1 MKRRSP
7 RRRAPEAMPCGTT
20 LPDGWPGTRQ
30 PGGGHRVQDGG
41 AELLVPGWIKPDWA
55 SWIRVTVVGRDPYAL
70 CGIRRLLA
78 RCGAIRLRVL
88 ADIPPSVAG
97 LGEPEVMI
105 WLRLRHDGQAELAG
119 YVAAL
124 RRTQPQVRQL
134 VISDALP
141 AGLAG
146 RSCPLTGVWMATG
159 QVGTGAL
166 YALLGRVLT
175 TPAPRSPLLA
185 PVLNLSQW
193 RVLLLR
199 AGGADTRRIAEACG
213 TSLKTVSVH
222 ESAIRERLGL
232 VNRVEYAWLLRAVE
246 RVMQAV
252 PGLARRALAMTEGMN
267 ETQR

>member
-1 MKRRSP
+1 
-7 RRRAPEAMPCGTT
+7 MPCGTP
-20 LPDGWPGTRQ
+20 LPDGWPGTPQ
-30 PGGGHRVQDGG
+30 SGGGRRVQDGG

-55 SWIRVTVVGRDPYAL
+55 NWIRVTVVGRDPHAL
-70 CGIRRLLA
+70 AGVRHLLA

-88 ADIPPSVAG
+88 ADIPPSAAG
-97 LGEPEVMI
+97 LGEPDVVV
-105 WLRLRHDGQAELAG
+105 WVRLRHDGLAELAG

-124 RRTQPQVRQL
+124 RRTHPQVRQL

-146 RSCPLTGVWMATG
+146 QACPLTGVWMATG
-159 QVGTGAL
+159 QVRPDAL

-175 TPAPRSPLLA
+175 TPAPRGPLLA

-213 TSLKTVSVH
+213 TSVKTVSVH

-232 VNRVEYAWLLRAVE
+232 ANRVEYAWLMRAAHN
-246 RVMQAV
+246 VMQAV
-252 PGLARRALAMTEGMN
+252 PGLARRALVMTEGVN
-267 ETQR
+267 ET